1 MYNIVSSRVEPFEVY
16 YFLLK
21 FYLTISFKF
30 FSRIFRFLK
39 FRAREKYQILP
50 VNHISSIPSYHI
62 PFNIHH
68 SSLRTSLRIDPPPRP
83 TISYPLFQISRVFPA
98 GLRLHRIKGS
108 RRDHHSPRP
117 KYPSSSSS
125 LSKRTEPQQKRWNL
139 DGGTVSPE
147 GISWTLGDVRTRCT
161 RLYLQALIH
170 MYPISMH
177 ITSE

>member
-1 MYNIVSSRVEPFEVY
+1 MYNIASSRVETFEVY

-68 SSLRTSLRIDPPPRP
+68 SSQSYDQSFLKNRSTPKTHHLLSTLSNFARFPCGSPSPPNKRITKR
-83 TISYPLFQISRVFPA
+83 SPLASPQISFQFFQPV
-98 GLRLHRIKGS
+98 
-108 RRDHHSPRP
+108 
-117 KYPSSSSS
+117 
-125 LSKRTEPQQKRWNL
+125 
-139 DGGTVSPE
+139 
-147 GISWTLGDVRTRCT
+147 
-161 RLYLQALIH
+161 
-170 MYPISMH
+170 
-177 ITSE
+177 